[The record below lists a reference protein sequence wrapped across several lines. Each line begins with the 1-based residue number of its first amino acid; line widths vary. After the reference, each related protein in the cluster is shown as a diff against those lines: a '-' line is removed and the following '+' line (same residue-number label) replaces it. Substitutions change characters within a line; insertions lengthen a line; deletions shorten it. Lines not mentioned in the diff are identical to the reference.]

1 MSNSASHLIKHKA
14 LQNLKRIGWKGK
26 EADTFGCWPQS
37 KTFCV
42 EFPLSVLRS
51 EDISICNKAACVAPI
66 WLASLEEQGVMLCAA
81 FSCDVHSSRAFESS
95 TVRHL
100 LMVGLGVISWLLLP
114 EAPQLRRRLNLGRLK
129 ELAEPQATYERNN
142 SRHKTMQDDTKGSA
156 NSANIFV
163 CLSPCT
169 SKQLHTEATYSDI
182 VYHFADLNMI
192 GPIWLY
198 LSFPC
203 IATSCAKYGLIGWK
217 MQLNFFRCNTLA
229 WPDAKTTWK
238 DDWNLQQAGRVWSS
252 CLKLGIGQSLGHVKH
267 LTVCWDHQTASLLS
281 NIVVVVDF
289 ESGMLKQPFFKPGN
303 KCCSAVLEAGI
314 DNFVPHVQTDLAK
327 CKKIIAKKRQT

>member
-1 MSNSASHLIKHKA
+1 MHWLERKGSRYLWLLAPEQDVSHI
-14 LQNLKRIGWKGK
+14 
-26 EADTFGCWPQS
+26 
-37 KTFCV
+37 CV

-51 EDISICNKAACVAPI
+51 EDISICNKATCVAPI

-95 TVRHL
+95 TVRL
-100 LMVGLGVISWLLLP
+100 WDTCLWWALVSSADCFYPRLRSFAVAWTWVAWRNLP
-114 EAPQLRRRLNLGRLK
+114 SHRPPMKGTTQDTRRCKMTRK
-129 ELAEPQATYERNN
+129 AQQTQQ
-142 SRHKTMQDDTKGSA
+142 T
-156 NSANIFV
+156 FV

-182 VYHFADLNMI
+182 VYHFADLNMT

-217 MQLNFFRCNTLA
+217 MQLNFSRCNTVA

-238 DDWNLQQAGRVWSS
+238 DDWNLQQAGRVWSFA
-252 CLKLGIGQSLGHVKH
+252 LGRVWG
-267 LTVCWDHQTASLLS
+267 T
-281 NIVVVVDF
+281 
-289 ESGMLKQPFFKPGN
+289 
-303 KCCSAVLEAGI
+303 
-314 DNFVPHVQTDLAK
+314 
-327 CKKIIAKKRQT
+327 